1 MWLRVDGLRKGS
13 RALASEGPGYRVRM
27 GLWLTMATVLCDSS
41 IAGRTTVSADSF
53 CKWSW
58 TPCPLPAGWA
68 EARPPHAAESPE
80 LLPSRVMLLVP
91 GTSLTPWPGG
101 DASASSSIPYR
112 PFSETL
118 PRRLP
123 TARTAVQKRIDYE
136 GDRSFSGPV
145 RVLRTN
151 IVLCFFFFSLKHFVL
166 PSDLWDGLYYFNK
179 IFKTKLREQA

>member
-13 RALASEGPGYRVRM
+13 WALASEGPGYRVRM

-53 CKWSW
+53 CKWPW

-68 EARPPHAAESPE
+68 GARPPHAAESPE

-123 TARTAVQKRIDYE
+123 TAQTAVQKRIDYE

-151 IVLCFFFFSLKHFVL
+151 IVLCFFFFPPSTLFCLRIYGMGFITLIKYLK
-166 PSDLWDGLYYFNK
+166 PN
-179 IFKTKLREQA
+179 

>member
-13 RALASEGPGYRVRM
+13 WALASEGPGYRVRM

-41 IAGRTTVSADSF
+41 ITGRTTVSADSF

-68 EARPPHAAESPE
+68 GAWPPHAAESPE

-123 TARTAVQKRIDYE
+123 TAQTAVQKRIDYE

-151 IVLCFFFFSLKHFVL
+151 IVLCFFFSPKHFVL